1 MGNRS
6 IPRHVLRH
14 RPRDTRALTAA
25 CLGVVLVT
33 LIVFWP
39 VSLFDFVNYDD
50 LEFIVEN
57 PHVSTGLR
65 TDNVTWAFANAYTAT
80 GGPLTWL
87 SHMADV
93 EAFGMD
99 AGRQHVVSLV
109 FHLCNALV
117 LLMVLWRMTGA
128 VWRSACVSVLF
139 AVHPLHV
146 ESVAWVAERKDVL
159 STLFWLLTMSAYVA
173 YARRPGPRRYAAVLV
188 LFLLGLLS
196 KPMVATLPFVLLL
209 IDVWPLERLSPGDGF
224 WRHARRLTLEKLP
237 LMLLAAVCL
246 ALTIAAQHQIGAV
259 AAFEE
264 LPLRI
269 RLSNA
274 AVSYLAY
281 IGKMIW
287 PQGLA
292 AFYPYRSSLPAPLV
306 FGCAAAIGGLSVAAI
321 AAVGRAPYLTV
332 GWLWYIG
339 TLVPVIGIVQLGGHA
354 MADRFT
360 YIPLMGVFIL
370 LSWGVPALLARIGL
384 STASAVVVPAVA
396 VVAYAVAAR
405 GQVMHWQNGTS
416 LWEHAIRV
424 TPDNARAHANLGVS
438 LAGEGRRASAIT
450 EYQEA
455 LRLEPRMAETHNN
468 LALVLV
474 DVGASEDALAHYREA
489 VRLKPDYPN
498 AHTNLAN
505 LLDEKGWTDEAIQ
518 HYGEAIRLK
527 PNHVLA
533 RVNLA
538 IALAKVGR
546 VAEAIGQLEEALRAD
561 PSNGPAR
568 KMIEDM
574 RRLATTS

>member
-1 MGNRS
+1 M
-6 IPRHVLRH
+6 RHR

-25 CLGVVLVT
+25 GLGVVLVA

-39 VSLFDFVNYDD
+39 VGQFDFVNYDD

-65 TDNVTWAFANAYTAT
+65 ADNVKWAFANAYTAT

-109 FHLCNALV
+109 LHLGNALV
-117 LLMVLWRMTGA
+117 LLMVLWKMTGA
-128 VWRSACVSVLF
+128 VWRSACVSALF

-159 STLFWLLTMSAYVA
+159 STLFWLLTLSAYVA
-173 YARRPGPRRYAAVLV
+173 YARRPGLRRYAAVLV
-188 LFLLGLLS
+188 LFVLGLLS

-209 IDVWPLERLSPGDGF
+209 IDLWPLERLSPGDGF

-237 LMLLAAVCL
+237 LMLLAAGCL
-246 ALTIAAQHQIGAV
+246 ALTYATQQQLGAV

-274 AVSYLAY
+274 ATSYLAY
-281 IGKMIW
+281 IGKAIW
-287 PQGLA
+287 PQGLV
-292 AFYPYRSSLPAPLV
+292 AFYPYRPSLSAPLALA
-306 FGCAAAIGGLSVAAI
+306 CAAGIGALCAAAI
-321 AAVGRAPYLTV
+321 AAVRRAPYVTV

-360 YIPLMGVFIL
+360 YVPLIGIFIL
-370 LSWGVPALLARIGL
+370 LSWGVPALLTRTGVPPAG
-384 STASAVVVPAVA
+384 AVVVPAVA
-396 VVAYAVAAR
+396 IVACAVAAR

-438 LAGEGRRASAIT
+438 LAGEGRRAAAMT
-450 EYQEA
+450 EYREA
-455 LRLEPRMAETHNN
+455 LRIEPRMAEAHNN

-474 DVGASEDALAHYREA
+474 DVGAAEEALAHYREA

-505 LLDEKGWTDEAIQ
+505 LLDEKGRTDEAIR
-518 HYGEAIRLK
+518 HYGEAIRLQ
-527 PNHVLA
+527 PSHVLA

-546 VAEAIGQLEEALRAD
+546 IEEAIAQLEEALRAD

-568 KMIEDM
+568 KMLEDM
-574 RRLATTS
+574 RRRLAVTS